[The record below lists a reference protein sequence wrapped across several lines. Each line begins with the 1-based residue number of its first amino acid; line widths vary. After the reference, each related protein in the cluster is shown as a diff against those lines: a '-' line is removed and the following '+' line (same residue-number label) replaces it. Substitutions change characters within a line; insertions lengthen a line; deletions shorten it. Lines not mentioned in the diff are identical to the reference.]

1 MAIGRFNSLAARKTA
16 FYKKQRQATA
26 ESPRERRMNVERW
39 LLLGCAAALTW
50 AAAGC
55 GAGPSNTKDPS
66 VQVVEMPAAVPPA
79 KPAPEVYW
87 VKLDT
92 TKGDILIEVTRK
104 WSPYGADRFYE
115 LAQSGYYDDCRV
127 FRVDQGFCIQ
137 AGIAAKPEVN
147 AKWKDKPIP
156 DDHFKSG
163 DPNRQSN
170 TRDYVAFAA
179 TGMPNSRTSQ
189 FFINAGDNSRLDSM
203 GFTPFGMV
211 LSGMATVDSFYGGY
225 GDEPLRS
232 SDRMEA
238 EGNAYLDKAFP
249 RLDTIK
255 KATLLPK
262 KPDLPKRSA
271 G

>member
-1 MAIGRFNSLAARKTA
+1 
-16 FYKKQRQATA
+16 
-26 ESPRERRMNVERW
+26 MNVERW
-39 LLLGCAAALTW
+39 LLLCCAAALTW
-50 AAAGC
+50 TAAGC
-55 GAGPSNTKDPS
+55 GAGPSNAKDPS
-66 VQVVEMPAAVPPA
+66 VQVVEKPVAAPPA
-79 KPAPEVYW
+79 KPAPDMYW

-104 WSPYGADRFYE
+104 WSPYAADRFYE
-115 LAQSGYYDDCRV
+115 LVQSGYYDGCRV
-127 FRVDQGFCIQ
+127 FRVIEGFCVQ

-147 AKWKDKPIP
+147 AKWKDKAIP
-156 DDHFKSG
+156 DDRFKSG

-179 TGMPNSRTSQ
+179 TPLPNSRTTQ
-189 FFINAGDNSRLDSM
+189 FYINAGDNSKLDSM

-211 LSGMATVDSFYGGY
+211 LSGMAAVDSFYGGY
-225 GDEPLRS
+225 GDEPVHS

-238 EGNAYLDKAFP
+238 EGNVYLDKAFP

-255 KATLLPK
+255 KVTLLSK
-262 KPDLPKRSA
+262 KPDLPKPSA